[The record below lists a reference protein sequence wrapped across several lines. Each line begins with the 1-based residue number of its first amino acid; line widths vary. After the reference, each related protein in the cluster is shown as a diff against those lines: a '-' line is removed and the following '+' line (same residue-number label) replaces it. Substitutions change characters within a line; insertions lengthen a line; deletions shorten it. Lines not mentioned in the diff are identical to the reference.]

1 MAYDFLGLTNDVNRR
16 LNEVELTSS
25 TFATATGAYS
35 AIKDSINSYIRYCNQ
50 HEQQWPFNHVEQEA
64 TLTAGEVRYAYPTD
78 AKTIDFNS
86 FRIKRNNTLGNDT
99 KKLTL
104 IAYEE
109 YLNKFLDYEYNTSD
123 TGIRGVPT
131 NVFRAPNQEYGIVPP
146 PNKAYEIVYEYYRL
160 PVDLVNATDVP
171 ALPEQFRHVLVDGA
185 MYYAYLFRGN
195 TQDAQI
201 LQGKFQEGIKNMR
214 SLYINRY
221 NYLRSTMLSQNE
233 TYTPVL
239 RVN

>member
-1 MAYDFLGLTNDVNRR
+1 MAYDFLGLSNDVNRR

-25 TFATATGAYS
+25 NFSSVTGAYS
-35 AIKDSINSYIRYCNQ
+35 AVKDSINSSIRYINQ
-50 HEQQWPFNHVEQEA
+50 HEQQWPFNHVEQED
-64 TLTAGEVRYAYPTD
+64 TLTAGEVRYGYPTD
-78 AKTIDFNS
+78 VKTVDFNS
-86 FRIKRNNTLGNDT
+86 FRIKRNSTFGNDT

-109 YLNKFLDYEYNTSD
+109 YLTKYVDYEYNTD
-123 TGIRGVPT
+123 TGIRGVPIS
-131 NVFRAPNQEYGIVPP
+131 VFRAPNQEYGVVPP
-146 PNKAYEIVYEYYRL
+146 PNNAYTLVYEYYRL

-171 ALPEQFRHVLVDGA
+171 SLLEQFRHVIVDGS

-195 TQDAQI
+195 AQDAQI

-221 NYLRSTMLSQNE
+221 NYLRSTMITQNE

>member
-1 MAYDFLGLTNDVNRR
+1 MAYDFLGLSNDVNRR

-25 TFATATGAYS
+25 NFSSVTGAYS
-35 AIKDSINSYIRYCNQ
+35 AVKDSINSSIRYINQ
-50 HEQQWPFNHVEQEA
+50 HEQQWPFNHVEQED
-64 TLTAGEVRYAYPTD
+64 TLTAGEVRYGYPTD
-78 AKTIDFNS
+78 VKTVDFNS
-86 FRIKRNNTLGNDT
+86 FRIKRNSTFGNDT

-109 YLNKFLDYEYNTSD
+109 YLTKYVDYEYNTD
-123 TGIRGVPT
+123 TGIRGVPIS
-131 NVFRAPNQEYGIVPP
+131 VFRAPNQEYGVVPP
-146 PNKAYEIVYEYYRL
+146 PNNAYTLVYEYYRL

-171 ALPEQFRHVLVDGA
+171 SLPEQFRHVIVDGA
-185 MYYAYLFRGN
+185 MYYAYIFRGN
-195 TQDAQI
+195 TQDATL
-201 LQGKFQEGIKNMR
+201 LQSKFQEGIKNMR

>member
-25 TFATATGAYS
+25 TFSSATGAYS
-35 AIKDSINSYIRYCNQ
+35 AIKDSINSSIRYINQ
-50 HEQQWPFNHVEQEA
+50 HEQQSPFNHVEQED
-64 TLTAGEVRYAYPTD
+64 TLTAGEVRYGYPSD
-78 AKTIDFNS
+78 AKTVDFNS
-86 FRIKRNNTLGNDT
+86 FRIKRNSTFGNET

-104 IAYEE
+104 LSYEE
-109 YLNKFLDYEYNTSD
+109 YLTKFVDYEYNTSN
-123 TGIRGVPT
+123 TGIRDLPT
-131 NVFRAPNQEYGIVPP
+131 YVFRAPNQEYGVVSP
-146 PNKAYEIVYEYYRL
+146 PNKAYELVYEYYRL
-160 PVDLVNATDVP
+160 PVDLVSATDVP
-171 ALPEQFRHVLVDGA
+171 ALPEQFRHVIVDGS

-195 TQDAQI
+195 AQDAQI

-221 NYLRSTMLSQNE
+221 NYLRSTMITQNE

>member
-1 MAYDFLGLTNDVNRR
+1 MGMC
-16 LNEVELTSS
+16 S
-25 TFATATGAYS
+25 G
-35 AIKDSINSYIRYCNQ
+35 
-50 HEQQWPFNHVEQEA
+50 
-64 TLTAGEVRYAYPTD
+64 
-78 AKTIDFNS
+78 
-86 FRIKRNNTLGNDT
+86 
-99 KKLTL
+99 
-104 IAYEE
+104 
-109 YLNKFLDYEYNTSD
+109 
-123 TGIRGVPT
+123 
-131 NVFRAPNQEYGIVPP
+131 
-146 PNKAYEIVYEYYRL
+146 YEIVYEYYRL

>member
-25 TFATATGAYS
+25 TFSSATGAYS
-35 AIKDSINSYIRYCNQ
+35 AIKDSINSSIRYINQ
-50 HEQQWPFNHVEQEA
+50 HEQQWPFNHVEQED
-64 TLTAGEVRYAYPTD
+64 TLTAGEVRYGYPSD
-78 AKTIDFNS
+78 AKTVDFNS
-86 FRIKRNNTLGNDT
+86 FRIKRNSTFGNET

-104 IAYEE
+104 LSYEE
-109 YLNKFLDYEYNTSD
+109 YLTKFVDYEYNTSN
-123 TGIRGVPT
+123 TVIRDLPT
-131 NVFRAPNQEYGIVPP
+131 YVFRAPNQEYGVVSP
-146 PNKAYEIVYEYYRL
+146 PNKAYELVYEYYRL
-160 PVDLVNATDVP
+160 PVDLVSATDVP
-171 ALPEQFRHVLVDGA
+171 ALPAQFRHVIVDGS

-195 TQDAQI
+195 AQDAQI

-221 NYLRSTMLSQNE
+221 NYLRSTMITQNE